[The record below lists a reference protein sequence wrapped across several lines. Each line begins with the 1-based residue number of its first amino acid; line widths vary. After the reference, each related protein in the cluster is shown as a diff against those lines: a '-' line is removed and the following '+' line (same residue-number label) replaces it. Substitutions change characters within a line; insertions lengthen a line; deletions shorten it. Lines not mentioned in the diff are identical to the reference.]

1 LPTPIKGEELGLGD
15 LARPSLEVSKL
26 PLTGVPN
33 PSAYIPMAS
42 STLISPSSCPSGQLG
57 YTLTKSLVELKPVAI
72 LLLSVLAYESM
83 ALDWLVMAD
92 RKLVLISS
100 VADRGGI
107 SPTPDSGEP
116 GPSGPL

>member
-1 LPTPIKGEELGLGD
+1 MRGEELGLGD
-15 LARPSLEVSKL
+15 LERPSPEVSKL

-33 PSAYIPMAS
+33 PSAYIPIAS
-42 STLISPSSCPSGQLG
+42 STLMSPSSCASGQLG
-57 YTLTKSLVELKPVAI
+57 YTLIKSLLELKPVAI
-72 LLLSVLAYESM
+72 LLRSVLIYESM
-83 ALDWLVMAD
+83 ALEWLVMAD

-107 SPTPDSGEP
+107 SPIPDSGEP